1 MKKTMKLQVFAVL
14 ALLVLGACNTSQD
27 VASGGFITKRKYNK
41 GFHINLNKKYKST
54 KEAEFTKVDEELA
67 ISNEI
72 EINESPNVLTSNN
85 PSLVENSVNQ
95 DVVLDE
101 QVVSSTE
108 NNTKAINKIE
118 KREIFQGY
126 SSLSKEDKQVFK
138 AAKHQFKAKKEFSK
152 NKADNDLLI
161 SLLFIIFGL
170 SFLGVW
176 WHEGKTWTKRCTV
189 NLILWLLCGLPGFIH
204 GLIVVLGDR

>member
-1 MKKTMKLQVFAVL
+1 MKMQVIAVL

-54 KEAEFTKVDEELA
+54 KETELTKVDEELA

-72 EINESPNVLTSNN
+72 EINESPIVLASNN
-85 PSLVENSVNQ
+85 PVLVENSVNQ
-95 DVVLDE
+95 DVVSDE
-101 QVVSSTE
+101 IVVSSTE
-108 NNTKAINKIE
+108 NNTNTINNVE
-118 KREIFQGY
+118 KREILQVY
-126 SSLSKEDKQVFK
+126 SSLSKEDKQVIK
-138 AAKHQFKAKKEFSK
+138 AAKHQLKAKKQL
-152 NKADNDLLI
+152 NKTGSDNDLLI
-161 SLLFIIFGL
+161 SLLFIILGL

-176 WHEGKTWTKRCTV
+176 WHEGKKWTKRCTV